1 MIGLFGDIRFRVS
14 DETVLTFRN
23 LKREIS
29 VTWNT
34 TNRIGL
40 KPLTEYGGP
49 ELQMASFEIVLDAGL
64 GVRPKRLLESLEYM
78 TESGTAEDLVLG
90 RRRMG
95 KNPWV
100 ITKCSQAYDLVLR
113 RGEIYRA
120 TVSLTLQEYV

>member
-29 VTWNT
+29 ATWNT

-49 ELQMASFEIVLDAGL
+49 ELQMASFEIALDAGL
-64 GVRPKRLLESLEYM
+64 GVRPKRLLESLENM
-78 TESGTAEDLVLG
+78 TESGTAEDLVLEDEEWERIPG
-90 RRRMG
+90 
-95 KNPWV
+95 
-100 ITKCSQAYDLVLR
+100 SLQSVLR
-113 RGEIYRA
+113 PM
-120 TVSLTLQEYV
+120 TLYYAGGRFTGRPCH

>member
-1 MIGLFGDIRFRVS
+1 MEYDEPDRFKTIDGVR
-14 DETVLTFRN
+14 
-23 LKREIS
+23 
-29 VTWNT
+29 
-34 TNRIGL
+34 
-40 KPLTEYGGP
+40 GP

-64 GVRPKRLLESLEYM
+64 GVRPKRLLESLEEM

-120 TVSLTLQEYV
+120 TVSLTLQRICVRCLWKDFVYRFREWRIDRN